1 MTEPLATAT
10 AARAFSPALYRAARV
25 LRMGG
30 GEMLSFLQNEA
41 ALNPFLRIENER
53 DWLRPD
59 DAADLDCAAA
69 AAADD
74 GEAQNPREH
83 LRAALFETAAA
94 ADPRVAALAREM
106 CEWVDDDGFFPDA
119 EAEFAAD
126 PRFAAAL
133 DLLQSAGPPGLAARD
148 LRECLLLQLAAQKPA
163 PSAPAADL
171 ADWAAARALVAD
183 HLPALVRKRRDRL
196 PRRRLRAALR
206 RIESLQPRPGARFAP
221 PPPPA
226 SPPDVLFRRRRG
238 LWKAEPGPGLRLSA
252 RAGGDGGEWRGIDG
266 NLRAAAVARAR
277 ALAAVAS
284 SRRRA
289 VLRVAQFAADRQAAF
304 FESGAGALA
313 PLSAAAAAESL
324 GVSPA
329 FVSHALADKTARAAG
344 GLFALK
350 SLFARE
356 SKNARSTAA
365 VGERIRGMIEK
376 EDPARPLSDRQIGA
390 CLRAD
395 GLRLSRRAVAKRRDA
410 AGFLCAARRKRLAG

>member
-59 DAADLDCAAA
+59 DDADLDCAA

-119 EAEFAAD
+119 ESEFAAD

-171 ADWAAARALVAD
+171 ADWRGGARA
-183 HLPALVRKRRDRL
+183 
-196 PRRRLRAALR
+196 RRRSFAGARSQA
-206 RIESLQPRPGARFAP
+206 PRPLAAP
-221 PPPPA
+221 PPA
-226 SPPDVLFRRRRG
+226 RR
-238 LWKAEPGPGLRLSA
+238 
-252 RAGGDGGEWRGIDG
+252 
-266 NLRAAAVARAR
+266 
-277 ALAAVAS
+277 
-284 SRRRA
+284 
-289 VLRVAQFAADRQAAF
+289 
-304 FESGAGALA
+304 LA
-313 PLSAAAAAESL
+313 PHRIAATAPGRAFRAAAAARVAARCFVPPPPRPLES
-324 GVSPA
+324 G
-329 FVSHALADKTARAAG
+329 ARA
-344 GLFALK
+344 GL
-350 SLFARE
+350 
-356 SKNARSTAA
+356 AA
-365 VGERIRGMIEK
+365 VGARGRRRRRMARHRRQSCAPPPS
-376 EDPARPLSDRQIGA
+376 PARALSPP
-390 CLRAD
+390 
-395 GLRLSRRAVAKRRDA
+395 SRRRGGARFCASPSSPPIAKRR
-410 AGFLCAARRKRLAG
+410 FSNPARARLRRCRRRRRPNLSA

>member
-1 MTEPLATAT
+1 M
-10 AARAFSPALYRAARV
+10 
-25 LRMGG
+25 
-30 GEMLSFLQNEA
+30 
-41 ALNPFLRIENER
+41 
-53 DWLRPD
+53 
-59 DAADLDCAAA
+59 
-69 AAADD
+69 
-74 GEAQNPREH
+74 
-83 LRAALFETAAA
+83 
-94 ADPRVAALAREM
+94 
-106 CEWVDDDGFFPDA
+106 
-119 EAEFAAD
+119 
-126 PRFAAAL
+126 
-133 DLLQSAGPPGLAARD
+133 
-148 LRECLLLQLAAQKPA
+148 RECLLLQLAAQKPA